1 MLMKKKIAVLICGW
15 STYFVKDFINGMIR
29 ATKDKNIDL
38 YIFNAY
44 NYTEYSG
51 FLNYT
56 GFSIFSLIHYQ
67 DFDGVVILS
76 DLIDNVRILEKERQK
91 ILKAGIPAIAINKA
105 LNGLS
110 CIRVDNYTGLYEMM
124 EHLIKVHGLKDFAF
138 ITGKETSVDI
148 AERYK
153 AYRTA
158 LTDNQIK
165 IDMEQVFTIN
175 ACNYHYAY
183 SFFKEFISS
192 KKKLPEVIV
201 CANDLI
207 AFAVLKVALENGIKV
222 PEQLKIIGYD
232 DNSFAGGVSPSLST
246 VKNNIEQVGFESVNR
261 VLSGDSEAHH
271 FKINSRPIFR
281 ESCGCNAKKDSGQS
295 SMMINF
301 VNEVNRK
308 EEFDTHMELIS
319 ETFMEAVDVFS
330 LLTNLETYIANSHTF
345 EGSDF
350 CIFMKSDWTSVLINS
365 AEKLPQNLSYGEQV
379 QSICSIQNNI
389 KYPREMISTRELIPS
404 KMKTEGSNVFLF
416 LPIFNHS
423 YVHGYF
429 VSKNNISMIDNRYG
443 YEWSRNIGTSIE
455 HFRKK
460 NMYKQMSHEY
470 QRLSTRDA
478 LSGMLNR
485 AGLEK
490 LVKPFYAQNKK
501 NGLTTVLFFVDIN
514 RMKTINDNFGHLHG
528 DLAVKTVSA
537 SVLEVVPKNWMCVR
551 YGGDEFLVVGNS
563 RNYNGEDYCQKIKER
578 LAAKT
583 ALMKLPYTLSASV
596 GSYSVPA
603 NSELTLE
610 QAVENVDSLM
620 YNQKQ
625 AFHKTH

>member
-29 ATKDKNIDL
+29 ATKDKDIDL

-330 LLTNLETYIANSHTF
+330 LLTNLETYIAKSHTF

-379 QSICSIQNNI
+379 QSVCSIQNNI

-514 RMKTINDNFGHLHG
+514 KMKTINDNFGHLHG

>member
-1 MLMKKKIAVLICGW
+1 MKKKIAVLICGW
-15 STYFVKDFINGMIR
+15 STYFIKDFIAGMSR
-29 ATKDKNIDL
+29 AIKDNNIDL

-56 GFSIFSLIHYQ
+56 GFSIFSLIHYE
-67 DFDGVVILS
+67 DFDGVIILS
-76 DLIDNVRILEKERQK
+76 DLIENIRILEKERQK

-124 EHLIKVHGLKDFAF
+124 EHLIKNHGITDFGF
-138 ITGKETSVDI
+138 ISGKETSVDI

-165 IDMEQVFTIN
+165 IEIN
-175 ACNYHYAY
+175 QTYSIKACDYHSAY
-183 SFFKEFISS
+183 NFFSEKVKSGEHI
-192 KKKLPEVIV
+192 PQAIV

-207 AFAVLKVALENGIKV
+207 ALAVEKVASENGIKI
-222 PEQLKIIGYD
+222 PEQLKVIGYD
-232 DNSFAGGVSPSLST
+232 DCSFASCVNPGLST
-246 VKNNIEQVGFESVNR
+246 VKNNIEQVGFEAVNR
-261 VLSGDSEAHH
+261 VLNGDSETHH
-271 FKINSRPIFR
+271 FKIKSKPVFR
-281 ESCGCNAKKDSGQS
+281 ESCGCTAQNEANKDKTLLNFLDEGQK
-295 SMMINF
+295 
-301 VNEVNRK
+301 K
-308 EEFDTHMELIS
+308 EEFDTHMELLS
-319 ETFMEAVDVFS
+319 EIFMEAVDVFT
-330 LLTNLETYIANSHTF
+330 LLTNIEAYIAKSHTF

-379 QSICSIQNNI
+379 QSICSIQGGI

-404 KMKTEGSNVFLF
+404 KMKTDESNIFLF
-416 LPIFNHS
+416 IPIFNHS

-429 VSKNNISMIDNRYG
+429 VCKNNLSMIENHYG
-443 YEWSRNIGTSIE
+443 YVWTRTMGTSIE

-460 NMYKQMSHEY
+460 NMYKQMSNEY

-485 AGLEK
+485 AGFER

-501 NGLTTVLFFVDIN
+501 NGLTTVIFFVDIN
-514 RMKTINDNFGHLHG
+514 KMKTINDNFGHLHG

-583 ALMKLPYTLSASV
+583 AVMKLPYLLSASV
-596 GSYSVPA
+596 GSYTVPA

-610 QAVENVDSLM
+610 QAVENADSSM
-620 YNQKQ
+620 YYQKQ
-625 AFHKTH
+625 SFHKAN

>member
-15 STYFVKDFINGMIR
+15 RTYFVKDFINGMIR
-29 ATKDKNIDL
+29 ATKDKDIDL

-295 SMMINF
+295 SMIINF

-319 ETFMEAVDVFS
+319 EIFMEAVDVFS

>member
-29 ATKDKNIDL
+29 ATKDKDIDL

-330 LLTNLETYIANSHTF
+330 LLTNLETYIAKSHTF

-379 QSICSIQNNI
+379 QSVCSIQNNI